1 MPRRARS
8 TLRAEIREG
17 GSFGTS
23 MELPV
28 SASVV
33 TVSADASP
41 ELLIMQ
47 NLRCLDANLMEFEN
61 AQPIFAVGL
70 VI

>member
-1 MPRRARS
+1 
-8 TLRAEIREG
+8 
-17 GSFGTS
+17 

-28 SASVV
+28 LASVV

-47 NLRCLDANLMEFEN
+47 NPRGLDANLMEFEN
-61 AQPIFAVGL
+61 AQPIFGVGL